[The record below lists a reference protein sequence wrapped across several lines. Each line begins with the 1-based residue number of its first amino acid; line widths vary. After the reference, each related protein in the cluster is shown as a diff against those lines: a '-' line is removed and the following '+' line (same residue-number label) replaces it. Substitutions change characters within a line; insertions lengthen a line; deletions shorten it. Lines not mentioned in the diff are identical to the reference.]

1 MSKSQNTEDVRF
13 EKFGTVSFT
22 KTTRVN
28 DFIDY
33 LENGQV
39 MASRCKLCGQKFF
52 PPRADCCQCISSDMD
67 WCEVSGIGKL
77 VSFSRL
83 NYAPIGFESDLPYCI
98 ALIDYGDFRV
108 FGRIDNKLDIAAIKI
123 GMSMVT
129 VVNKLQNGQLNYIF
143 KNP

>member
-1 MSKSQNTEDVRF
+1 MSKSKNTEDVRF

-67 WCEVSGIGKL
+67 WCEVNGIGKL

-143 KNP
+143 KIP